1 MAGAI
6 AGAYYGDGIIPDIV
20 QKRCEGINDVISLA
34 DKLFD
39 VTYKNK
45 C

>member
-6 AGAYYGDGIIPDIV
+6 AGAYYGRRIIPDNV
-20 QKRCEGINDVISLA
+20 LRRCEGIGEMIALA

-39 VTYKNK
+39 VTYKK
-45 C
+45 S